1 MDNWKQYQIMSEVP
15 VTLSLIWTLI
25 KKWFNRESYRVTLSF
40 YGKTTGSV
48 KITGAQI
55 EYTK

>member
-1 MDNWKQYQIMSEVP
+1 MNDWKQYQVMSEVP

-25 KKWFNRESYRVTLSF
+25 KKWFNRKPYRVKLSF
-40 YGKTTGSV
+40 YGQTTSNV

-55 EYTK
+55 EY